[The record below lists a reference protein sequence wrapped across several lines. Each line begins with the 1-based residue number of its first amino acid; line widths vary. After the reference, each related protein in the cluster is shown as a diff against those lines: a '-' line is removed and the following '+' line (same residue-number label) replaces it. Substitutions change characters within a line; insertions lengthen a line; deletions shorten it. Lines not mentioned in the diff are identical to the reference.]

1 MKKLLLLIVLF
12 VVGFSTLTQAAEYLG
27 LMNQTFNCNSV
38 YSEED
43 MRSSIQSGPNPIPYT
58 GSVSFNGPKRRI
70 VMKDLNVVMSGISFL
85 YNYLTDSLVL
95 EIHGNC
101 RVQIATPTPAII
113 SECNLRIVCV
123 DGGSFKFV
131 YGGSLAAT
139 VGTISMVKNASLI
152 FENGSIIFDKPS
164 PTAIT
169 FSGDYNPSTPPG
181 PLSSQFTLSKIA
193 PMSVVFK
200 NCNVALDASRYSIVG
215 LKGYVGFLDCDIT
228 SPDTYTLDDNGYL
241 VESDGTTP
249 VSKLTISPCVHF
261 DAGGLWYRGKDDGS
275 VFVKF
280 QNLRSPRY
288 TTLNSGVTVPSTVK
302 RKNTT
307 YAVTEV
313 GTNAFTG
320 CSGLQM
326 VSLPSSIKTIG
337 SFAFYQCRGLMSM
350 VLPEKVENIM
360 NGAFMSCEK
369 MVSVTIPSTVKRM
382 GDMSFRGCSSL
393 VSITSRI
400 VDPTK
405 VTYTKP
411 ALIFY
416 GVDKDNCTL
425 FVPKGKIPIYRETD
439 PWSEFTSLMELSVSN
454 GDVNGDDKVNVSDV
468 TALINMI
475 MGITTMDES
484 VADVNGDGKVNVSDV
499 TALINIILGIS

>member
-1 MKKLLLLIVLF
+1 MKKILALIVLM
-12 VVGFSTLTQAAEYLG
+12 VMGFSALTQADDYLG
-27 LMNQTFNCNSV
+27 LMNQTFNCGSV

-43 MRSSIQSGPNPIPYT
+43 MRASIQSGSNPIPYT

-70 VMKDLNVVMSGISFL
+70 VMTNLNVVMSGMSFL
-85 YNYLTDSLVL
+85 YNYLTDSLIL

-131 YGGSLAAT
+131 NGGSLAAT
-139 VGTISMVKNASLI
+139 VGTISMTKNSSVI

-169 FSGDYNPSTPPG
+169 FSGDYEPSTPPG
-181 PLSSQFTLSKIA
+181 PLSAQFTLSKIA
-193 PMSVVFK
+193 PKSVVFK
-200 NCNVALDASRYSIVG
+200 NCSVTLNASRYSIVG
-215 LKGYVGFLDCDIT
+215 LKGYVGFLDCDII
-228 SPDTYTLDDNGYL
+228 SPETYTLDDNGYL

-249 VSKLTISPCVHF
+249 VSNLTISPCVHF

-313 GTNAFTG
+313 GTSAFSG
-320 CSGLQM
+320 CSGLQS
-326 VSLPSSIKTIG
+326 VKLPSSIKTIG
-337 SFAFYQCRGLMSM
+337 SFAFYQCSGLKSM

-360 NGAFMSCEK
+360 NGAFMSCDA
-369 MVSVTIPSTVKRM
+369 MTSVTIPSTVKRM
-382 GDMSFRGCSSL
+382 GDMSFRGCANLAKIYSY
-393 VSITSRI
+393 I
-400 VDPTK
+400 VDPTT
-405 VTYTKP
+405 VTYTRP
-411 ALIFY
+411 AMIFY
-416 GVDKDNCTL
+416 GVNKTTCML
-425 FVPKGKIPIYRETD
+425 YVPKGKIPIYSETD
-439 PWSEFTSLMELSVSN
+439 PWSDFTRFSEIAASK
-454 GDVNGDDKVNVSDV
+454 G
-468 TALINMI
+468 
-475 MGITTMDES
+475 
-484 VADVNGDGKVNVSDV
+484 DVNGDGKVNVSDV
-499 TALINIILGIS
+499 TALINMILGVIPKDNARGDINGDGSVNVSDVTALVNIILSAS